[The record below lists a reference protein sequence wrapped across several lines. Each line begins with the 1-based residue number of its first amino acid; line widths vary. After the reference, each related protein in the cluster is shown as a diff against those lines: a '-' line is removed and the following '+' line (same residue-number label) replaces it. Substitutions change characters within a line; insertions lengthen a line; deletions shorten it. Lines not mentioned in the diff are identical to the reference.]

1 MALRMI
7 PDQIFAFASR
17 NDFQIRLDS
26 DLNVTALTQ
35 IPSTALF
42 QICTIPIPPS
52 RRPLAHADVSTLVRS
67 TSRTEVTVSPNLS
80 AESLRVVHRPTSRES
95 FESMVSPS
103 LYRASMISPNL
114 TESSTVS
121 PSLSDSLRVEPPNS
135 LRAGLGR
142 GHTPSLHVQELL
154 SVVLPAGQ
162 APSRVASPS
171 HTLHGVQTLPSP

>member
-1 MALRMI
+1 MI

-17 NDFQIRLDS
+17 NGFQIRLDS

-35 IPSTALF
+35 IPATALF

-80 AESLRVVHRPTSRES
+80 AEFLRVVHRPTSTSLFES
-95 FESMVSPS
+95 FESVVSPS

-135 LRAGLGR
+135 QRAGLGR

-162 APSRVASPS
+162 APSRVASAS